1 LFTFDKKKKQ
11 VVQSVHKKRKTITN
25 QSIMKTIETTI
36 FYVGRMVPMAT
47 ATSIAATVQAS
58 ESQVLKMTIE
68 IESHKAEIA
77 QLKNQVCSA
86 TKQPSMT

>member
-1 LFTFDKKKKQ
+1 
-11 VVQSVHKKRKTITN
+11 
-25 QSIMKTIETTI
+25 
-36 FYVGRMVPMAT
+36 MAT
-47 ATSIAATVQAS
+47 ATSIAATVQANK
-58 ESQVLKMTIE
+58 SQVLKMTIE